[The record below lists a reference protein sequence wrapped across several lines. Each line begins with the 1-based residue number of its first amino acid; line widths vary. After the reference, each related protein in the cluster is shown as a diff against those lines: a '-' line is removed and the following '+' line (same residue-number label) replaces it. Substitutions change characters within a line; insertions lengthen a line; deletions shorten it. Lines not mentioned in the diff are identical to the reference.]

1 MYVGL
6 TRAQQTLHLSYCR
19 SRKRA
24 GEKVDCAP
32 SRFVAEL
39 AQEDVRYADQPLS
52 ADEAAKAKHSGN
64 ARLQALKALVA
75 R

>member
-6 TRAQQTLHLSYCR
+6 TRAQQTLHLSWCR
-19 SRKRA
+19 VRRRG
-24 GEKVDCAP
+24 GEKLACAP
-32 SRFVAEL
+32 SRFLGEL
-39 AQEDVRYADQPLS
+39 AQEDLRYADQPLS
-52 ADEAAKAKHSGN
+52 ADEAAHAKESGN